1 MTLIVNQLETFDKSN
16 LEMIRIEFF
25 KLQKK
30 LEECQKEQEFLK
42 PDIGESVGSLPGKVE
57 IYSKWKPLFL
67 FHPRKL
73 QFHWYHRNQQTNGD
87 STKHSSQCKIPVWR
101 LGQGL

>member
-42 PDIGESVGSLPGKVE
+42 PDIGKSIWIISGESGDLQEMVSS
-57 IYSKWKPLFL
+57 ILFL
-67 FHPRKL
+67 
-73 QFHWYHRNQQTNGD
+73 
-87 STKHSSQCKIPVWR
+87 SQATAIT
-101 LGQGL
+101 QAS